1 MLFLCEKDLLDLL
14 SWPRVTS
21 SMVSSTCGCRFTPD
35 EDTVKVL
42 SLFHT
47 THVLY
52 TKCYSMQSV
61 ISVHKH
67 LGTVFSRCRRT
78 SMQSKYSSL

>member
-1 MLFLCEKDLLDLL
+1 MHFLCEKDLLDLL
-14 SWPRVTS
+14 SWPHVTS
-21 SMVSSTCGCRFTPD
+21 SMVSSTCGCRITPD

-42 SLFHT
+42 SLFIT

-67 LGTVFSRCRRT
+67 LGTVFICCRRT
-78 SMQSKYSSL
+78 GMQSKYSSL